1 MVTVKAYHVRTK
13 SSDGTTFITLE
24 LEGGLEMVQSQ
35 DTGKFYATVKHCS
48 IPTTF
53 DEQTAKSL
61 IGSTLPGKVAR
72 VESLPYDYTVKSTGE
87 VIQLAHSYQYQPD
100 DVPVVVN
107 RIAEL
112 V

>member
-1 MVTVKAYHVRTK
+1 MVTVKTYHVRTK
-13 SSDGTTFITLE
+13 FDGTSFITLE

-35 DTGKFYATVKHCS
+35 ETGKFYATVRHCS
-48 IPTTF
+48 ISTTF

-61 IGSTLPGKVAR
+61 IGSRLPGKVSR
-72 VESLPYDYTVKSTGE
+72 VESDPYDYTIKSTGE

-100 DVPVVVN
+100 DNSVVVN
-107 RIAEL
+107 KIAEL

>member
-1 MVTVKAYHVRTK
+1 MVKVKAYHVRTK

-35 DTGKFYATVKHCS
+35 DSGKFFCVVRRTSA
-48 IPTTF
+48 PANF

-61 IGSTLPGKVAR
+61 IGSTLPGKIAR
-72 VESLPYDYTVKSTGE
+72 VESAPYDYTVKSTGE

-100 DVPVVVN
+100 DVPVVAN
-107 RIAEL
+107 RIVEL